1 MGNRRINR
9 LRKILNF
16 QLNQLE
22 LLKNELKLQSRA
34 IQELIAEQA
43 NLNHEI
49 QIINQQI
56 VEGSQ
61 LLESFQQGVCSMS
74 VINRRLANTQN
85 ELVTAREKQ
94 LEIIR
99 RYRAQR
105 VRCTSWENLLDREVS
120 RFRAENSRREMR
132 LADETYLLTK
142 FLGEST

>member
-1 MGNRRINR
+1 M
-9 LRKILNF
+9 
-16 QLNQLE
+16 
-22 LLKNELKLQSRA
+22 KLQSRA